1 LKKDQMMTER
11 RETTV
16 NVERPPPTQTVHKET
31 VRESN
36 STGVLVGIIL
46 AILVIGVI
54 AFMLWPGSAPD
65 TGTDTDVTI
74 ETPAA
79 PPPAPA
85 PDVTTPEPAPPP
97 AATAPEPAAP
107 PADTVPELPPPPTTT
122 PEPAPEPVPA
132 PAPAQ

>member
-1 LKKDQMMTER
+1 MMSER

-16 NVERPPPTQTVHKET
+16 NVERPPTQTVYKEP
-31 VRESN
+31 VRESS

-54 AFMLWPGSAPD
+54 AFMLWPANAPD

-74 ETPAA
+74 ETPAS
-79 PPPAPA
+79 PPAPA
-85 PDVTTPEPAPPP
+85 PDLTTPEPAPPP
-97 AATAPEPAAP
+97 AAAAPEPATP
-107 PADTVPELPPPPTTT
+107 PADTVPELSAPAPETT
-122 PEPAPEPVPA
+122 PEPAPA